1 MAARPQ
7 LSGIIYPDW
16 EPEYRA
22 SLVETDPENL
32 TEKIR
37 LAAIALF
44 NRSQNMGSGSCPE
57 QHAMCEATIAL
68 RSLIAHKLRHPHIT

>member
-1 MAARPQ
+1 MATRSQ
-7 LSGIIYPDW
+7 LSGIFYPDW

-22 SLVETDPENL
+22 ALVETDPEKL
-32 TEKIR
+32 AERIR
-37 LAAIALF
+37 LAAMALF

-57 QHAMCEATIAL
+57 QDAICEATIAL